1 MEKIKNIDKK
11 LLISIIYGLS
21 NSIAMTVIGNLIG
34 STLDRIILNIKNRQN
49 YHILPDKNDIFD
61 KRTFSSISN
70 LYNITSFIGGFLL
83 HSTRIQNIH
92 FITVIILTIFVFLYN
107 LPNIDIPLIDLL
119 LLMISFIVFYC
130 GSGFLTLIPIM
141 NICQYWEE
149 YKGFI
154 SSLFIIFGDFIV
166 SIVIWIFYPKNDN
179 NISLDNSLK
188 IKYIFLFLLYFIPI
202 SISTGI
208 MYKFESDFD
217 KDSKLNLDQ
226 IPNKNNEKE
235 SNSINNINGNEENDE
250 NDNDVRKKR
259 SKTISFIRE
268 FYTYDYWGT
277 ILKNS
282 HVLKMAFLFFI
293 TLIAFIGCELIYSY
307 SSYFKYI
314 DYDSKEIKLDNKTF
328 FKNFEYTRIVA
339 WVGVLLFGYI
349 SDKKEFNKS
358 VYIINLLGLFIN
370 IFILFS
376 SLIGFNRTKFI
387 FHFLEIIEYGLISGF
402 FSIFLGKI
410 MKVFKTSFL
419 MEVTGIIAI
428 APLLVQMIRCII
440 QESINPFKYFDEKDL
455 KAEEFYDKCYF
466 LNDKTTYCYFGAWI
480 FFTLEKSE
488 RIFICSS
495 IISIIFNIMAII
507 IAQILITNEIGVVRE
522 KKIILDRV
530 ESFSNKNL
538 KIINNEL

>member
-1 MEKIKNIDKK
+1 MDKNSIKIDNKK
-11 LLISIIYGLS
+11 LIISIIYGLS

-34 STLDRIILNIKNRQN
+34 STLDRIILNIKNKQN

-92 FITVIILTIFVFLYN
+92 FITVVLLTIFVFLYN
-107 LPNIDIPLIDLL
+107 IPNIDIPFFDIL
-119 LLMISFIVFYC
+119 LLMLSFIVFYC

-141 NICQYWEE
+141 NICQYWPEF
-149 YKGFI
+149 KGFI
-154 SSLFIIFGDFIV
+154 SSFFIIFGDFIV
-166 SIVIWIFYPKNDN
+166 SVVIWLFYPKKSN
-179 NISLDNSLK
+179 NIALDNSLK
-188 IKYIFLFLLYFIPI
+188 IKYLFLILLYFIPI

-217 KDSKLNLDQ
+217 KDSKENLNE
-226 IPNKNNEKE
+226 IINENSGQE
-235 SNSINNINGNEENDE
+235 NNSINNNEN
-250 NDNDVRKKR
+250 NNNVNNVIKKR
-259 SKTISFIRE
+259 SKTVSFIKE

-314 DYDSKEIKLDNKTF
+314 DYNDIKIDNKKF
-328 FKNFEYTRIVA
+328 FQNFEYTRIVA
-339 WVGVLLFGYI
+339 WIGVVLFGYI

-358 VYIINLLGLFIN
+358 VYIINLIGLIIN

-376 SLIGFNRTKFI
+376 CIIGFKKTKFI
-387 FHFLEIIEYGLISGF
+387 FHLLEIIEYGLISGF

-440 QESINPFKYFDEKDL
+440 QESINPFKFFDEKQL
-455 KAEEFYDKCYF
+455 NANEFYDKCYY

-480 FFTLEKSE
+480 FFILNKSE
-488 RIFICSS
+488 NIFIFSS
-495 IISIIFNIMAII
+495 IISIIFNIMALI
-507 IAQILITNEIGVVRE
+507 IAQILITNEVGVIKE
-522 KKIILDRV
+522 KMYPLDRI
-530 ESFSNKNL
+530 ESFSERKR
-538 KIINNEL
+538 NELNNDP